1 MRPRPL
7 PGRSAGLV
15 VPLFSLHS
23 ARSWG
28 IGDIGD
34 FAPCAQWLDRAG
46 FRALQLLP
54 VSTLPAG
61 QTSPYSALSAMAID
75 PIYVAVSRVGDF
87 RALGGEARLSLAEQA
102 DRKSTRLNSSH

>member
-7 PGRSAGLV
+7 PGRSARLV

-34 FAPCAQWLDRAG
+34 LIGCAPWLERAG
-46 FRALQLLP
+46 FRSLQLLP

-61 QTSPYSALSAMAID
+61 ETEPHSRVRAMAID
-75 PIYVAVSRVGDF
+75 PVFVAIPDVSDF
-87 RALGGEARLSLAEQA
+87 QDLAWLPLADQA
-102 DRKSTRLNSSH
+102 A